1 MRSYFEGKIEKE
13 NQIKKAKKKY
23 QRDVSNDIL
32 DRNLFKA
39 VSKTEQ
45 FERSMKP
52 NAMNKNVEKIYLSA
66 QVRDYNR
73 MLFKTDHTADR
84 LKDYCHKAQY
94 SEEVYFKRQ
103 KDVKERRQQTVER
116 HREAIEML
124 ELIHTRKQ

>member
-13 NQIKKAKKKY
+13 NQIKEAKKKY

-39 VSKTEQ
+39 VTKTDQ
-45 FERSMKP
+45 FERSVKP

-73 MLFKTDHTADR
+73 MLFKTDHTVDR

-103 KDVKERRQQTVER
+103 KDIKERRQQTVER